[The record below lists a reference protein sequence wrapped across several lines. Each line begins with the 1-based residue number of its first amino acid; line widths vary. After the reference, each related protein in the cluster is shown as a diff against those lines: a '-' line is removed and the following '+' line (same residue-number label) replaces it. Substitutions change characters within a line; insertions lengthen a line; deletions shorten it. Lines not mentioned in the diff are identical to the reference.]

1 MSDPPALLVLD
12 LDGTLVDTAADLV
25 ATLNAVLKLD
35 DVPALSIAQA
45 LPLVGAGSRAL
56 VTRAYAA
63 AGRTL
68 TPERLDALFLA
79 FLRHYEE
86 HIADASALY
95 PGVVDALDR
104 FAAAGWILA
113 VCTNKIERASIK
125 LLSAL
130 GVADRFR
137 AICGQDTFKAGDL
150 PISKPDPQALLLTI
164 AKAGGDRRR
173 AVMVGDSRT
182 DVETARSAGVPIVA
196 VDFGYADAPIRAL
209 SPDRV
214 ISRFSDLWDAVA
226 SLPAVRQAGLA

>member
-1 MSDPPALLVLD
+1 MSIPPALLVLD

-35 DVPALSIAQA
+35 DVPPVSIAQA

-68 TPERLDALFLA
+68 TPERLDALFVE
-79 FLRHYEE
+79 FLRYYED
-86 HIADASALY
+86 HIADASRLY
-95 PGVVDALDR
+95 PGVLDALDR

-130 GVADRFR
+130 GVAD
-137 AICGQDTFKAGDL
+137 
-150 PISKPDPQALLLTI
+150 QALLLTI

-182 DVETARSAGVPIVA
+182 DVDTARAAGVPIVA
-196 VDFGYADAPIRAL
+196 VDFGYADAPIRTL

-214 ISRFSDLWDAVA
+214 ISRFADLWDAVA